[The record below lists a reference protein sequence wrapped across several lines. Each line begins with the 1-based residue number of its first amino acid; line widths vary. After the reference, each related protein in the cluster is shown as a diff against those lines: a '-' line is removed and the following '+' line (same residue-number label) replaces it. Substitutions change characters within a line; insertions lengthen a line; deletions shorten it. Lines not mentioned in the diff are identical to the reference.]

1 MVLDDAGQCI
11 KRHATM
17 SQSDDEATEEPCVHL
32 GFLEPADPRSL
43 LRHRFPS
50 KLGGRPV
57 SISIP
62 PPRPALPRPAPP
74 PSPAATHV

>member
-1 MVLDDAGQCI
+1 MTRYAE
-11 KRHATM
+11 M
-17 SQSDDEATEEPCVHL
+17 SESDDEAAEEPCVHL

-57 SISIP
+57 CILTP
-62 PPRPALPRPAPP
+62 LPRPAPP
-74 PSPAATHV
+74 PRPTANHV